1 MHKEAT
7 TGRSSYH
14 WSAIDYGEPR
24 RPIEHQ
30 EPAKDRTKLMTWRG
44 SCRAA
49 AVSLIVAAGIL
60 ASLPVAAGEQGR
72 SAAKEPGASQHAAFP
87 SSPVR
92 IGPRIREVM
101 AHSGYDHARWGLLV
115 VDLETNRVIQQA
127 APDQFFPIA
136 STTKLFA
143 IAAALEVLGADH
155 VFETPVVYSGEVGET
170 GILNGDRILIAQ
182 GDLTMGG
189 RRNPD
194 GTIAFTD
201 FDHTDANALSGAV
214 LTAPDPLGGLDD
226 LAQQIAA
233 AGIARVTGEVIVDDR
248 LFASEEVREFILTP
262 IIINDNLIDIS
273 IVPQNIGE
281 TAAVEWRPQ
290 TGAF

>member
-1 MHKEAT
+1 
-7 TGRSSYH
+7 
-14 WSAIDYGEPR
+14 
-24 RPIEHQ
+24 
-30 EPAKDRTKLMTWRG
+30 
-44 SCRAA
+44 
-49 AVSLIVAAGIL
+49 
-60 ASLPVAAGEQGR
+60 
-72 SAAKEPGASQHAAFP
+72 
-87 SSPVR
+87 
-92 IGPRIREVM
+92 M
-101 AHSGYDHARWGLLV
+101 AHSRYNHARWGLLV

-155 VFETPVVYSGEVGET
+155 VFETPVVYSGELGET

-233 AGIARVTGEVIVDDR
+233 AGIARVTGEVIIDDR

-273 IVPQNIGE
+273 IVPQNVGE

-290 TGAF
+290 TGVFEVVSEVETVDEASRPIGISAETIGDVTRLTVTGEIAADSGYDRISRPGAHLPGGGAG